1 MDSLLAP
8 LLSQGI
14 TQLLLYI
21 ASVGGVATAVP
32 MLLELLKGRV
42 PFVNKNHAVIL
53 RMVTA
58 VATLATSVGI
68 GYSYDLG
75 TGKLVIDGMTP
86 ANLAVFVLGVAG
98 QAGLTEHIYR
108 RFIKNGPLTR

>member
-1 MDSLLAP
+1 VLESILAP

-14 TQLLLYI
+14 TQLILYI
-21 ASVGGVATAVP
+21 GSVGGVAVALP
-32 MLLELLKGRV
+32 FLLEVLKGRV

-53 RMVTA
+53 RMLTA
-58 VATLATSVGI
+58 AATLATSIGM

-86 ANLAVFVLGVAG
+86 ANLSAFVLGVAG
-98 QAGLTEHIYR
+98 QAGLTEAIYR
-108 RFIKNGPLTR
+108 RYLKKG

>member
-1 MDSLLAP
+1 MLDSLLAP

-14 TQLLLYI
+14 TQLILYVGSI
-21 ASVGGVATAVP
+21 GGVAAAVP
-32 MLLELLKGRV
+32 FLLEFLKGRV
-42 PFVNKNHAVIL
+42 PFVNKNHATIL

-58 VATLATSVGI
+58 AATLATSIGM

-86 ANLAVFVLGVAG
+86 TNLAVFILGVAG

-108 RFIKNGPLTR
+108 RFIKERR

>member
-1 MDSLLAP
+1 MLDSILAP

-14 TQLLLYI
+14 TQLILYVG
-21 ASVGGVATAVP
+21 SVGGVAVALP
-32 MLLELLKGRV
+32 FLLEILKGRV
-42 PFVNKNHAVIL
+42 PFISKNHATIL

-58 VATLATSVGI
+58 SATLATSIGM

-86 ANLAVFVLGVAG
+86 ANLAAFILGVAA

-108 RFIKNGPLTR
+108 RYLKDR